1 MTDHLEKYLQEEIPE
16 ISKDHRNLQR
26 MALAQALKLSKTA
39 VEPVETEIE
48 TAFQSARSST
58 EKRYRQAL
66 EKIEAGYQADS
77 ESARQQYQQQK
88 EEIRSACD
96 AKLRGLEE
104 QVKDNRDKISSSA
117 EIHVTRS
124 RKNCEYEVM
133 MAETVEDGAMQKCKQ
148 ERHEVERAIPAAKGQ
163 LDQTSDQVQQL
174 LAHYH
179 FSPPPWQDPIEP
191 SEKEMSDPVKTF
203 REKKEAAGGYY
214 HLLYNLTIPRLFI
227 GIWPYFF
234 LLLLCAIVVGL
245 IWLLCRQKGYPLS
258 TIGLMAGAGVLAA
271 LIGSFLGGKILWKK
285 SRVQIARLY
294 NQFQRVVM
302 TGHVVLDRHLQ
313 LTLDEL
319 DRRVQQIHEKRKIE
333 ETRAREQ
340 FETVKANVAKRRDD
354 SLAQMQQEYQAARQE
369 IEESCRQELQ
379 KIEENYQTRQNQLQQ
394 EHDQQK
400 QQLER
405 QFQQDRENLQQQ
417 YEAAHRKLENRW
429 QEGLSCMQAMLTD
442 LEKLDHSLQ
451 RDWGDP
457 FWRQWKPVDSYAPV
471 VRFGSFQLDLN
482 QLAESVLAQA
492 KFHFDKNEPVSLPA
506 LLAFPDRCS
515 LLLQTHREGREQAIA
530 ALRAVMTRLVTSLPP
545 GRVHFTILDPIGIG
559 ENFAGFM
566 HATDY
571 DEALV
576 GRRIWTD
583 SAQIQQQLT
592 DLTEHMENVIQKYL
606 RNEFE
611 TIEEYNQQA
620 GELAEPYRFLV
631 IADFPHNFNEESAR
645 RLSSIINS
653 GARCGV
659 YTLIACDARQE
670 LPIGIDVQDLASH
683 SAHLIFKDGRFVWQD
698 EIFRKFPLALDAPPA
713 EELLTQLIH
722 TMGRAAKDSSRV
734 EVPFEI
740 IAPPENRFWSE
751 DSSSS
756 LNVPVGRTG
765 ATRLQYLKIGKGV
778 AQHMLIAGKT
788 GSGKSTLL
796 HVIIT
801 NLALWYSPDQVELY
815 LIDFKKGVEFKT
827 YVTHQVP
834 HIRAV
839 AIESDREFGLS
850 ILRRLEAE
858 MTRRGDLFRKAGVQD
873 LASYRAE
880 TGNILPRTVLI
891 VDEFQVFFSEDDKLG
906 QDAAI
911 LLEQLVRQGRAFGVH
926 VLLGSQTLGGASG
939 LARSTMG
946 QMAVRIA
953 LQCSEADSQLILD
966 DDNVAARLL
975 SRPGEAIYNDAGG
988 MVVGNCPF
996 QTAWLPESTRDEYL
1010 NQIAKIQKT
1019 PTEPMIVFEGN
1030 IPADFT
1036 TNRKLSVC
1044 LNHPAS
1050 ARRTLSPY
1058 AWLGEPVAI
1067 KDPTA
1072 VVFRRQSGANLLL
1085 VGQQDVGA
1093 LGVIN
1098 AVLVSLAAQLDR
1110 QSARF
1115 FILEGSAADSPHA
1128 GQLQKVAA
1136 ALPHEHRNVEW
1147 RAVPEAISEI
1157 AGEVQNRIQADQ
1169 HDAPAIYLFIYG
1181 LQRYRILRRQE
1192 EEFGFSMDQEAAP
1205 KPDKQ
1210 FAEIIREGPPVGVH
1224 VIVWADT
1231 LSAVERSLNRQT
1243 IREFDNRVLFQMG
1256 AADSSNLID
1265 SPIANQLGFH
1275 RALFFSEEQ
1284 GLLEKFRPYAPLSED
1299 WLALVS
1305 KKLTNS

>member
-1 MTDHLEKYLQEEIPE
+1 MTDHLEEYLREEAPE
-16 ISKDHRNLQR
+16 ISNDHRTMQR
-26 MALAQALKLSKTA
+26 AALAQALKLSKTA

-48 TAFQSARSST
+48 TAYQSAMSSA
-58 EKRYRQAL
+58 EKKYKQTL
-66 EKIEAGYQADS
+66 EKIVAGFQADS
-77 ESARQQYQQQK
+77 ETARQQYQQRVT
-88 EEIRSACD
+88 EIRSEYD
-96 AKLRGLEE
+96 IRLRSLEE
-104 QVKDNRDKISSSA
+104 QAKDDRDKVISST
-117 EIHVTRS
+117 EIHASRS

-148 ERHEVERAIPAAKGQ
+148 ERHEIERAIPAAKGQ
-163 LDQTSDQVQQL
+163 LDLISAQVQEL
-174 LAHYH
+174 LKHYH
-179 FSPPPWQDPIEP
+179 FSPPPWQEKIEP
-191 SEKEMSDPVKTF
+191 TEKEMNDPVKTF
-203 REKKEAAGGYY
+203 REKKEAAGGYH

-227 GIWPYFF
+227 GLWPYFF
-234 LLLLCAIVVGL
+234 VVLFCVVTVGL
-245 IWLLCRQKGYPLS
+245 VWLFCHQNGWQLA
-258 TIGLMAGAGVLAA
+258 TFIVMAGIGVLAT
-271 LIGSFLGGKILWKK
+271 LIISFLAGKILWKK
-285 SRVQIARLY
+285 SRTQISRLY

-302 TGHVVLDRHLQ
+302 TGHEVLDRHLK
-313 LTLDEL
+313 LTLEEL
-319 DRRVQQIHEKRKIE
+319 DRRIQQAHEKRKAE
-333 ETRAREQ
+333 ETKAREQ
-340 FETVKANVAKRRDD
+340 FESVKINVTKRRDA
-354 SLAQMQQEYQAARQE
+354 SLEQIQQEYQTARQE
-369 IEESCRQELQ
+369 MEESCRQELQ
-379 KIEENYQTRQNQLQQ
+379 KIEENYQARQNQLQQ

-400 QQLER
+400 QQIER
-405 QFQQDRENLQQQ
+405 QYQQDRENLQQQ
-417 YEAAHRKLENRW
+417 YEEAHRKLEKRW
-429 QEGLSCMQAMLTD
+429 QEGLSCIQAMLTD

-451 RDWGDP
+451 MDWSNP
-457 FWRQWKPVDSYAPV
+457 VWRQWKPADTYAPV
-471 VRFGSFQLDLN
+471 VRFGSFQLDMN
-482 QLAESVLAQA
+482 QLAESAQSQA
-492 KFHFDKNEPVSLPA
+492 KFSFDKNQPVSLPA

-515 LLLQTHREGREQAIA
+515 LLLQTQRQGREQAIA
-530 ALRAVMTRLVTSLPP
+530 ALRAVMTRLATSLPP

-571 DEALV
+571 EEALV

-659 YTLIACDARQE
+659 YTLIAYDARQE

-683 SAHLIFKDGRFVWQD
+683 SAHLIFQDDHFVWQD
-698 EIFRKFPLALDAPPA
+698 EIFRKFPLTLDAPPA
-713 EELLTQLIH
+713 EELLTQIIH
-722 TMGRAAKDSSRV
+722 TMGRAAKDSARV

-740 IAPPENRFWSE
+740 IAPPENRYWSE

-827 YVTHQVP
+827 YVTHHVP

-873 LASYRAE
+873 LASYRTA
-880 TGNILPRTVLI
+880 TGATLPRTVLI

-911 LLEQLVRQGRAFGVH
+911 LLEQLVRQGRAFGIH

-996 QTAWLPESTRDEYL
+996 QTAWLSESTRDEYL
-1010 NQIAKIQKT
+1010 CRIADRQKAL
-1019 PTEPMIVFEGN
+1019 PEPMIVFEGN
-1030 IPADFT
+1030 IPADIT
-1036 TNRKLSVC
+1036 ANRKLTTC
-1044 LNHPAS
+1044 LNQHGSAS
-1050 ARRTLSPY
+1050 QTLSPY

-1085 VGQQDVGA
+1085 VGQQDLGA
-1093 LGVIN
+1093 LGVMS
-1098 AVLVSLAAQLDR
+1098 AALVSLAAQLDG

-1128 GQLQKVAA
+1128 GQLQKVAS
-1136 ALPHEHRNVEW
+1136 ALPHEHRNIEW
-1147 RAVPEAISEI
+1147 RSVPGTINEI

-1169 HDAPAIYLFIYG
+1169 HDAPAIYLFIYA
-1181 LQRYRILRRQE
+1181 LQRYRILRREE
-1192 EEFGFSMDQEAAP
+1192 EEFGFSMNQEAAP

-1224 VIVWADT
+1224 VILWADT
-1231 LSAVERSLNRQT
+1231 LSAVERTLNRQT

-1275 RALFFSEEQ
+1275 RALFYSEEQ
-1284 GLLEKFRPYAPLSED
+1284 GLLEKFRPYAPLTEE
-1299 WLALVS
+1299 WLAEVN
-1305 KKLTNS
+1305 KKLSGK

>member
-1 MTDHLEKYLQEEIPE
+1 
-16 ISKDHRNLQR
+16 
-26 MALAQALKLSKTA
+26 
-39 VEPVETEIE
+39 
-48 TAFQSARSST
+48 
-58 EKRYRQAL
+58 
-66 EKIEAGYQADS
+66 
-77 ESARQQYQQQK
+77 
-88 EEIRSACD
+88 
-96 AKLRGLEE
+96 
-104 QVKDNRDKISSSA
+104 
-117 EIHVTRS
+117 
-124 RKNCEYEVM
+124 
-133 MAETVEDGAMQKCKQ
+133 
-148 ERHEVERAIPAAKGQ
+148 
-163 LDQTSDQVQQL
+163 
-174 LAHYH
+174 
-179 FSPPPWQDPIEP
+179 
-191 SEKEMSDPVKTF
+191 
-203 REKKEAAGGYY
+203 
-214 HLLYNLTIPRLFI
+214 
-227 GIWPYFF
+227 
-234 LLLLCAIVVGL
+234 
-245 IWLLCRQKGYPLS
+245 
-258 TIGLMAGAGVLAA
+258 
-271 LIGSFLGGKILWKK
+271 
-285 SRVQIARLY
+285 
-294 NQFQRVVM
+294 
-302 TGHVVLDRHLQ
+302 
-313 LTLDEL
+313 
-319 DRRVQQIHEKRKIE
+319 
-333 ETRAREQ
+333 
-340 FETVKANVAKRRDD
+340 
-354 SLAQMQQEYQAARQE
+354 
-369 IEESCRQELQ
+369 
-379 KIEENYQTRQNQLQQ
+379 
-394 EHDQQK
+394 
-400 QQLER
+400 
-405 QFQQDRENLQQQ
+405 
-417 YEAAHRKLENRW
+417 
-429 QEGLSCMQAMLTD
+429 
-442 LEKLDHSLQ
+442 
-451 RDWGDP
+451 
-457 FWRQWKPVDSYAPV
+457 
-471 VRFGSFQLDLN
+471 
-482 QLAESVLAQA
+482 
-492 KFHFDKNEPVSLPA
+492 
-506 LLAFPDRCS
+506 
-515 LLLQTHREGREQAIA
+515 
-530 ALRAVMTRLVTSLPP
+530 
-545 GRVHFTILDPIGIG
+545 
-559 ENFAGFM
+559 
-566 HATDY
+566 
-571 DEALV
+571 
-576 GRRIWTD
+576 
-583 SAQIQQQLT
+583 
-592 DLTEHMENVIQKYL
+592 
-606 RNEFE
+606 
-611 TIEEYNQQA
+611 
-620 GELAEPYRFLV
+620 
-631 IADFPHNFNEESAR
+631 
-645 RLSSIINS
+645 
-653 GARCGV
+653 
-659 YTLIACDARQE
+659 
-670 LPIGIDVQDLASH
+670 
-683 SAHLIFKDGRFVWQD
+683 
-698 EIFRKFPLALDAPPA
+698 
-713 EELLTQLIH
+713 
-722 TMGRAAKDSSRV
+722 
-734 EVPFEI
+734 
-740 IAPPENRFWSE
+740 
-751 DSSSS
+751 
-756 LNVPVGRTG
+756 
-765 ATRLQYLKIGKGV
+765 
-778 AQHMLIAGKT
+778 MLIAGKT

-858 MTRRGDLFRKAGVQD
+858 MTHRGDLFRKAGVQD

-1010 NQIAKIQKT
+1010 TRIAKIQKT
-1019 PTEPMIVFEGN
+1019 PLEPMIVFEGN
-1030 IPADFT
+1030 IPADIT
-1036 TNRKLSVC
+1036 ANRKLSAC
-1044 LNHPAS
+1044 LSQPAS

-1128 GQLQKVAA
+1128 GQLQKVAS

-1147 RAVPEAISEI
+1147 RAVPEVISEI
-1157 AGEVQNRIQADQ
+1157 AAEVQNRIQADQ
-1169 HDAPAIYLFIYG
+1169 HDAPARYLFIYG

-1231 LSAVERSLNRQT
+1231 LSAVERTLNRQT

-1265 SPIANQLGFH
+1265 SPLANQLGFH

-1284 GLLEKFRPYAPLSED
+1284 GLLEKFRPYAPLTED
-1299 WLALVS
+1299 WLAEIAS
-1305 KKLTNS
+1305 KLNHP